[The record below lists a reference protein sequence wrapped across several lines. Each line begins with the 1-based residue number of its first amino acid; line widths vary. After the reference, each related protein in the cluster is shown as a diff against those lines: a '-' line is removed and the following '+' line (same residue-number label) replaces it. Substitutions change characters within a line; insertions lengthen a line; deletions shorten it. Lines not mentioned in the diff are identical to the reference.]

1 MNFLDK
7 TQDLVVILH
16 FQDVH
21 SPLCHKGCFYGKVLQ
36 TVGPKSWDE
45 VHERGQNNTEDAA
58 LGVGSS
64 DLRVGWD
71 SVTFALCDLMV
82 KQGC

>member
-1 MNFLDK
+1 M
-7 TQDLVVILH
+7 
-16 FQDVH
+16 
-21 SPLCHKGCFYGKVLQ
+21 Q

-45 VHERGQNNTEDAA
+45 MHKRRQNNTEDAA

-64 DLRVGWD
+64 DLRVGRD
-71 SVTFALCDLMV
+71 SVTFSLCDLLV